1 MDSICDDAT
10 AEHEELLGFVRSI
23 NDADWTRMTPADGW
37 TIADQISHLWFF
49 DQRAAVSLSDPQTFE
64 RDKVAMFAR
73 RAGGDA
79 TDASVELGRTLN
91 RVDVLD
97 RWDAQFTSMI
107 GLARSV
113 DPTTR
118 VAWYGPAM
126 GARSFVTARLMETWA
141 HGQDVYDTL
150 GATRRPTSR
159 LRHVAHI
166 GIGARPFSYAV
177 RGLPMPDG
185 AVNVRLAA
193 SDGSTWEWSP
203 DAEAA
208 VAGTA
213 VDFCLLV
220 TQRRHRAD
228 TSLIATGDAAV
239 EWLSI
244 AQAFAGPPGPGRQ
257 PL

>member
-1 MDSICDDAT
+1 
-10 AEHEELLGFVRSI
+10 
-23 NDADWTRMTPADGW
+23 
-37 TIADQISHLWFF
+37 
-49 DQRAAVSLSDPQTFE
+49 
-64 RDKVAMFAR
+64 
-73 RAGGDA
+73 
-79 TDASVELGRTLN
+79 
-91 RVDVLD
+91 
-97 RWDAQFTSMI
+97 
-107 GLARSV
+107 
-113 DPTTR
+113 
-118 VAWYGPAM
+118 
-126 GARSFVTARLMETWA
+126 
-141 HGQDVYDTL
+141 
-150 GATRRPTSR
+150 
-159 LRHVAHI
+159 
-166 GIGARPFSYAV
+166 
-177 RGLPMPDG
+177 MPDG

-220 TQRRHRAD
+220 TQRRHLAD